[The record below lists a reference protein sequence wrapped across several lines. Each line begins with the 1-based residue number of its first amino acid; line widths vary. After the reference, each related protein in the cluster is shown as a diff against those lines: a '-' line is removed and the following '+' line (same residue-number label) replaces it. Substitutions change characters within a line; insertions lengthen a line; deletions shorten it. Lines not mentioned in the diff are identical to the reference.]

1 MAPIIGNISLWLSL
15 CISVLQFFNSR
26 RKDKHITV
34 KINKF
39 AVISIFLLTFLSFL
53 SLIYSHITS
62 DFSLINV
69 YQNSHTSK
77 PFMYKIAGVW
87 GNHEGSMLLWIFVLT
102 IFNYFIYKL
111 YNKKNISFVSKALET
126 QSLIIIGFSLFTV
139 LTSNPFITTNEIN
152 LDGLG
157 FNPILQDPALS
168 IHPPFLYIG
177 YVGFSAAFS
186 LSIAALLDNNI
197 NNIKWH
203 IYMKPFV
210 MIAWTFLTLGITLG
224 SIWAYYELGWG
235 GWWFWDPVE
244 NASFMP
250 WLLGIALIHSL
261 ITVER
266 IKALKSWVLLLA
278 ILTFLLSVIGTFLVR
293 SGILTS
299 VHTFALDPTR
309 GIYILIFTTLLGGY
323 SLYIFFLKSKKFS
336 NKIFFPFLSK
346 GGAILI
352 NNLVL
357 IIVCATV
364 FLGTIYPLLVEA
376 ISKNKISVGEPYFNS
391 TIIPII
397 LPVILI
403 MGIGPILSWGKTD
416 IKKNLK
422 GVIINFFLTIACTLV
437 FFINYK
443 YINLIGLFGISLSW
457 WIIINNL
464 LPLGEKML
472 GKINRNLFPN
482 TNIFTLIA
490 HLGFGLLMLGIT
502 SSSVWQSEK
511 ITQMKTKENIKII
524 NYNISFVEINEIV
537 GPNYIAI
544 EALFAIYDKN
554 NDFIGNLKPQ
564 KRYYPVTNI
573 FTNEPSI
580 HTNFKRDLYIVL
592 GEGNKKDGWVIRL
605 YYNPLVIWIWI
616 GALTIFIAGLSALK
630 SNLYRIRKLKNE

>member
-1 MAPIIGNISLWLSL
+1 
-15 CISVLQFFNSR
+15 
-26 RKDKHITV
+26 
-34 KINKF
+34 
-39 AVISIFLLTFLSFL
+39 
-53 SLIYSHITS
+53 
-62 DFSLINV
+62 
-69 YQNSHTSK
+69 
-77 PFMYKIAGVW
+77 MYKIAGVW

-111 YNKKNISFVSKALET
+111 YNKKNILFVSKALQT

-152 LDGLG
+152 VDGLG

-168 IHPPFLYIG
+168 IHPPFLYVG

-186 LSIAALLDNNI
+186 LSIAALLDSNI

-210 MIAWTFLTLGITLG
+210 MIAWSFLTLGITLG

-261 ITVER
+261 ITVEK
-266 IKALKSWVLLLA
+266 IKALKAWVLLLA

-309 GIYILIFTTLLGGY
+309 GIYILLFIALLGGY

-336 NKIFFPFLSK
+336 DKIFFSFLSK
-346 GGAILI
+346 EGAILI
-352 NNLVL
+352 NNLIL

-376 ISKNKISVGEPYFNS
+376 LSKNKISVGEPYFNS

-422 GVIINFFLTIACTLV
+422 GILINFLLTITCTLV

-443 YINLIGLFGISLSW
+443 YINLIGLFGIFLSW
-457 WIIINNL
+457 WIILNNL
-464 LPLGEKML
+464 LPLVEKIL
-472 GKINRNLFPN
+472 VRINNNLFPN
-482 TNIFTLIA
+482 TNVFTLIA

-511 ITQMKTKENIKII
+511 ITQMNTKENIKIA
-524 NYNISFVEINEIV
+524 NYNLSFVEINELV

-544 EALFAIYDKN
+544 EALFKIYDKN
-554 NDFIGNLKPQ
+554 NNFVANLKPQ
-564 KRYYPVTNI
+564 KRYYPVTKI
-573 FTNEPSI
+573 FTSEPSI
-580 HTNFKRDLYIVL
+580 HTNLKRDLYIVL
-592 GEGNKKDGWVIRL
+592 GEGNKNDGWVIRL
-605 YYNPLVIWIWI
+605 YHNPLVIWIWI
-616 GALTIFIAGLSALK
+616 GALIIFIAGLSALK
-630 SNLYRIRKLKNE
+630 SNLYKIRKLKNE